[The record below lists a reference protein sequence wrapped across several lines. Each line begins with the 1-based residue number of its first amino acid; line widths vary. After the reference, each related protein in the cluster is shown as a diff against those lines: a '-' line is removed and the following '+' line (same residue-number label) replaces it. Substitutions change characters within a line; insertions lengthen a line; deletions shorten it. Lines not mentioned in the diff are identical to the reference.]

1 MVTPHPAS
9 GKLGRD
15 AHAELLC
22 EFARLFHRANSR
34 YSWRKVEER
43 GLRPRLQALGML
55 VPSRGVL
62 PPRLL
67 LQALIASL
75 PAFRRVEPWV

>member
-1 MVTPHPAS
+1 MVTPPPPS

-15 AHAELLC
+15 AIAELLC
-22 EFARLFHRANSR
+22 EFARLLHRANSR
-34 YSWRKVEER
+34 YSWRKVEGT
-43 GLRPRLQALGML
+43 GLRRLPALGML